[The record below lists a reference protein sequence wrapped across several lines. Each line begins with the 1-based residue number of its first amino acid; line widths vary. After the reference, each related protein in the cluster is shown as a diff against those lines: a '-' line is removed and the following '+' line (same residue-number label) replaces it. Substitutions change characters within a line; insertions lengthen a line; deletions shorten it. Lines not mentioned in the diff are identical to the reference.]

1 MRDGTPEDEPNDEI
15 PDDPGDTWRAGDD
28 ERAVHDPGSPGETT
42 GFEPTLP
49 MGPAGWWDDL
59 DDDFDDDLPTTAPLP
74 LPPEDRLWRH
84 PSEVANGSDVTGAQ
98 APPSA
103 TDAGVTAD
111 LDVARPQAST
121 VALVLAAG
129 LAGAV
134 ITGSLLLFVGPRQ
147 TVVTERVVERQL
159 VAGDSAFV
167 TAPGPAID
175 VVAVA
180 RSAKP
185 SIVRIETFNGIG
197 TLLGSGSGVVFRD
210 DGQILTNA
218 HVVDGSDTVEVI
230 FSDGRRYPARVAGQ
244 DRLTDI
250 AVVSVQSSGGESFE
264 PAVLGSTEELSVG
277 ESAVAIGSPLRLEGG
292 PTVTLGVVSAL
303 GRTLD
308 TPDGG
313 RLYDLVQTDAP
324 IGPGSS
330 GGALL
335 DASGSVIGITTV
347 IAVSDVGAEGLGFA
361 TPIEIARDVATDLLT
376 DGEVHH
382 GFLGVAGDDIDPDL
396 AQRNN
401 IVGGA
406 VITEVGAGTPAA
418 AAGLRPGD
426 LVISVNARPVVS
438 MSSLVLAIRRLEP
451 GSTAIIG
458 TLRDGERRDIVVVLG
473 ERPQA

>member
-1 MRDGTPEDEPNDEI
+1 MRDGTPEDEQNDES
-15 PDDPGDTWRAGDD
+15 PDQPGDTWRAGDD
-28 ERAVHDPGSPGETT
+28 ERATADDDPSGPVG
-42 GFEPTLP
+42 GFEPTFP
-49 MGPAGWWDDL
+49 IGPAGWWDDL
-59 DDDFDDDLPTTAPLP
+59 DQDLEDDLPPTAPLP

-84 PSEVANGSDVTGAQ
+84 PSEVAGGA
-98 APPSA
+98 
-103 TDAGVTAD
+103 AD
-111 LDVARPQAST
+111 LDGTVATEYEVARPQAST

-167 TAPGPAID
+167 SAPGAAID

-218 HVVDGSDTVEVI
+218 HVVDGADTVEVI
-230 FSDGRRYPARVAGQ
+230 FSDGRRYSARVAGQ

-250 AVVSVQSSGGESFE
+250 AVVSVRAADGETFE

-292 PTVTLGVVSAL
+292 PTVTLGVVSAI

-382 GFLGVAGDDIDPDL
+382 GFLGVAGDDMDPDL
-396 AQRNN
+396 AQAAN
-401 IVGGA
+401 VPGGA

-426 LVISVNARPVVS
+426 VVISVNARPVVS
-438 MSSLVLAIRRLEP
+438 MSALVLAIRRIEP
-451 GSTAIIG
+451 GSTVIIG
-458 TLRDGERRDIVVVLG
+458 TLRDGERRDLVVVLG

>member
-1 MRDGTPEDEPNDEI
+1 MRDGTPEDEENDES
-15 PDDPGDTWRAGDD
+15 PDRPGDTWRAGDD
-28 ERAVHDPGSPGETT
+28 DRVFPDPGVSDDTVGLDPPFSG
-42 GFEPTLP
+42 
-49 MGPAGWWDDL
+49 GPAGWWESLEDDL
-59 DDDFDDDLPTTAPLP
+59 DDDLPPTAPLP

-84 PSEVANGSDVTGAQ
+84 PSEVANGGLEERSSVTSDGGIATGVDTVRS
-98 APPSA
+98 P
-103 TDAGVTAD
+103 
-111 LDVARPQAST
+111 AST
-121 VALVLAAG
+121 IALVLAAG

-134 ITGSLLLFVGPRQ
+134 ITGSLLLFMGPRR
-147 TVVTERVVERQL
+147 TLVTERVVERQL
-159 VAGDSAFV
+159 LAGDSAFV
-167 TAPGPAID
+167 SAPGSTID

-218 HVVDGSDTVEVI
+218 HVVEGADAVEVI
-230 FSDGRRYPARVAGQ
+230 FSDGRRYPADVAGR

-250 AVVSVQSSGGESFE
+250 AVVSVRAEDGVTFE

-277 ESAVAIGSPLRLEGG
+277 EAAVAIGSPLRLEGG
-292 PTVTLGVVSAL
+292 PTVTLGVVSAI

-361 TPIEIARDVATDLLT
+361 TPIEIARDVAADLLT

-382 GFLGVAGDDIDPDL
+382 GFLGVAGDDADPDL
-396 AQRNN
+396 ARING
-401 IVGGA
+401 VPGGA
-406 VITEVGAGTPAA
+406 VITEVGAKTPAA
-418 AAGLRPGD
+418 AAGLQPGD
-426 LVISVNARPVVS
+426 LVVSVNARPVVS
-438 MSSLVLAIRRLEP
+438 MSALVLAIRRLEP

-458 TLRDGERRDIVVVLG
+458 ILRDGERRDLVVILG